1 MFGGYQSMEELVQN
15 LTDAGCDKDTIAGVL
30 SCLQSGNKAESL
42 AQLEKQRSNLL
53 SNIHNEQ
60 ASIEYLDRLL
70 YELKDQATSSEG

>member
-1 MFGGYQSMEELVQN
+1 MFGGYQSTEELIES
-15 LTDAGCDKDTIAGVL
+15 LTDAGCDKDTIASVL

-53 SNIHNEQ
+53 GNIHNEQ

-70 YELKDQATSSEG
+70 YELKGEAI